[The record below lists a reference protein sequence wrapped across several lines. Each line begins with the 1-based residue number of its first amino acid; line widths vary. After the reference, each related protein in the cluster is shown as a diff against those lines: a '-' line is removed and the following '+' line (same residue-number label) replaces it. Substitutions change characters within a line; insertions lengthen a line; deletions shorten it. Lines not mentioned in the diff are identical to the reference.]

1 MALIDMSVRIQ
12 KLIFLSGM
20 YTTQL
25 QLLLIGQYTH
35 VFWTLMHHK
44 KVPTLVRSVEASEIS
59 VCWFWLY
66 LTRLKLVAIPGEF
79 LDLFPCSIHFD
90 IEQRLKKR

>member
-1 MALIDMSVRIQ
+1 MALIDMLVRIQ
-12 KLIFLSGM
+12 TLIFLSGM

-35 VFWTLMHHK
+35 VFGLMHHK
-44 KVPTLVRSVEASEIS
+44 RVPTVVRSVEASEIS
-59 VCWFWLY
+59 VCRIWLH